1 MQNTKLKA
9 LLDTLDIYALNRLRK
24 FLFSAYHSEDEN
36 LQKCY
41 TFLLPYLKNGEAD
54 GIKKQDVW
62 KAVYG
67 KTTFSNLKYAR
78 LLSDLAKKTEEF
90 IIVDKLKN
98 NEPAKLQ
105 EIIDYYSEANL
116 LKYYPE
122 TAGLLNKKLQNVQ
135 QRHGD
140 FYYSLYR
147 FEASQ
152 NVYSELLNRRN
163 AEKNILQTLDALDSH
178 YFITKLN
185 YFSALLHYKNFLAIE
200 GEVALI
206 NETLKYLE
214 EKKFK
219 NIPAIEVHYHIVKSL
234 IEPENEQHFYLLKE
248 SIFKHSRQF
257 PKTAARNMFAFSI
270 NYCIRR
276 INFGKLNYLAELFE
290 LYKRMLKDELMTDNK
305 GNMSQFDYKNIV
317 TVGLR
322 AGDLN
327 WTEKF
332 IRDYK
337 TNLRKAERDNAY
349 TYNMAKVHF
358 QKREFDKVLQMLQDV
373 KYDDIFYQLDSKST
387 LVKTYFELGE
397 YFPLMSLKESFRILL
412 RRKKVISEQ
421 NRVNYMNFLRYT
433 MRLYRIDVKDT
444 KKLMELKKSIESATN
459 VADKGWLMEK
469 LNELGAG

>member
-1 MQNTKLKA
+1 MINTKLHG
-9 LLDTLDIYALNRLRK
+9 LLASLDVYALNRLQK
-24 FLFSAYHSEDEN
+24 FLHSPYYNEDEN
-36 LQKCY
+36 MQKCY
-41 TFLLPYLKNGEAD
+41 AVILPALKKDEVEGLT
-54 GIKKQDVW
+54 KQHIW

-67 KTTFSNLKYAR
+67 KKPIVNLKYAR

-90 IIVDKLKN
+90 IVADRLKH
-98 NEPAKLQ
+98 NEAEKLQ
-105 EIIDYYSEANL
+105 TIIDYYTQTNL
-116 LKYYPE
+116 LKYFPE
-122 TAGLLNKKLQNVQ
+122 TAGLVSKKMNVIPHK
-135 QRHGD
+135 HGD
-140 FYYSLYR
+140 FYYALFR

-163 AEKNILQTLDALDSH
+163 AEKNILQTLDALDTH

-200 GEVALI
+200 GEVSLI

-219 NIPAIEVHYHIVKSL
+219 NVPAIEVHYHIVQSL
-234 IEPENEQHFYLLKE
+234 IEPDNEQHFFRLKE
-248 SIFKHSRQF
+248 NIFKHSQIF
-257 PKTAARNMFAFSI
+257 PKIAARNMFAFSI

-276 INFGKLNYLAELFE
+276 INFGNLSYLKELFE
-290 LYKRMLKDELMTDNK
+290 LYKRMLKDGLMTDNK
-305 GNMSQFDYKNIV
+305 GIMSQFDYKNIV

-322 AGDLN
+322 VGDLA

-332 IRDYK
+332 IRDYRI
-337 TNLRKAERDNAY
+337 NLRKAERENAF

-433 MRLYRIDVKDT
+433 MKLYRIDVKDT
-444 KKLMELKKSIESATN
+444 KKLSDLHKEVKNATN
-459 VADKGWLMEK
+459 VADKGWLLEK
-469 LNELGAG
+469 LKELGAK